1 MDNSEQVI
9 QKNPPRSLGIPT
21 APVPQTNLGTLEH
34 TGLPF
39 EPQDFITD
47 VPPDFSW
54 MASQWKYI
62 DFFNINTSQNVSDKV
77 YETPIVAAKTEID
90 YPYWTRVPFSF
101 SKWWTGAISYRFT
114 AIKPPRVTGKLLVV
128 YRQDAFLD
136 LKTDK
141 PITDTLQR
149 SIIKEWDLS
158 QSSQFEFDLTGSV
171 PIRARPSQ
179 WINPIDPF
187 QNESELSMT
196 VSSFYFTPWT
206 EREMGAIQIL
216 VAQKLSPGGI
226 FPDAF
231 KVLVEKSVKTPS
243 FMTPTDSRT
252 DWIVAVDK
260 DPQTKL
266 E

>member
-1 MDNSEQVI
+1 MNPEGTEI
-9 QKNPPRSLGIPT
+9 QQNPPRTLGIPSV
-21 APVPQTNLGTLEH
+21 PVPQTNLGTLEH
-34 TGLPF
+34 TGLPV
-39 EPQDFITD
+39 EPQDPITD

-54 MASQWKYI
+54 MAQQWKYI
-62 DFFNINTSQNVSDKV
+62 DFFNINTSQDVSTKI
-77 YETPIVAAKTEID
+77 YETPVVAAKNEIT

-114 AIKPPRVTGKLLVV
+114 AIKPPRVEGKLLVA
-128 YRQDAFLD
+128 YRQDAFRD
-136 LKTDK
+136 LNTDK
-141 PITDTLQR
+141 PITDNLQR

-179 WINPIDPF
+179 WTNPASPF
-187 QNESELSMT
+187 ADESELVMT
-196 VSSFYFTPWT
+196 IAGVYSTPWT
-206 EREMGAIQIL
+206 EREMGSIQIL

-231 KVLVEKSVKTPS
+231 KVLVEKSIKTPC

-252 DWIVAVDK
+252 NWIVAVDE
-260 DPQTKL
+260 DPKTQIQ
-266 E
+266 